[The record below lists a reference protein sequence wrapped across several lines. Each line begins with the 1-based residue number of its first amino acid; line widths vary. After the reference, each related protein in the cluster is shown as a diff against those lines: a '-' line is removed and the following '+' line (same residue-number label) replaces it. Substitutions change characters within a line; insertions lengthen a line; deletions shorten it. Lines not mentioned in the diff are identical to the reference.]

1 MIFLLIY
8 RNLWNG
14 ASQSYFTAA
23 TSKDVFSL
31 CLVWKLNSLWRR
43 YVFICVYIF
52 LYIYLCKGYH
62 NNWKL
67 ESLLCWRL
75 VLVTC
80 MSPDL
85 TSLLVGRRK
94 KSVFCL
100 QIVLTVSSP
109 QFKHAGKVSSPS
121 RYFGSSPGL
130 LSICSIKSLSTGT
143 IGLPPGFHLKK
154 STTLSKVLSPAVS
167 QSWKIRHQNR
177 SIPCDLHGPGGS
189 LDSTRL
195 RRGEAVPLHWAQTC
209 TTVPS
214 TASISPV
221 SPQAWRD
228 QDLPPQRSL
237 H

>member
-1 MIFLLIY
+1 M
-8 RNLWNG
+8 
-14 ASQSYFTAA
+14 
-23 TSKDVFSL
+23 
-31 CLVWKLNSLWRR
+31 
-43 YVFICVYIF
+43 CVYF
-52 LYIYLCKGYH
+52 LYIYSCKEYH

-67 ESLLCWRL
+67 ESPPLCWRL

-80 MSPDL
+80 MSPGL

-94 KSVFCL
+94 KSVICL
-100 QIVLTVSSP
+100 QIVLTLSSL

-154 STTLSKVLSPAVS
+154 STTLSKVLSPAMS

-177 SIPCDLHGPGGS
+177 SIPFDLHGPGGS
-189 LDSTRL
+189 VDSTWL
-195 RRGEAVPLHWAQTC
+195 RRGEAVPLHWVQTC

-221 SPQAWRD
+221 SPQA
-228 QDLPPQRSL
+228 
-237 H
+237 